1 LNTLIIFD
9 LDGVITSEEAYWDAA
24 GLTLHELLYSPRY
37 WNISGATN
45 YQPASTSEE
54 SRRVSRSVFPEAEI
68 LALKARAINSN
79 WDTCYATVCLHL
91 INLLSFLKGHLHT
104 IPQHLLPL
112 QPWEATWI
120 AAFRKQFSDSYLST
134 LWEAQHALPPL
145 DELFSSPPFRGY
157 VGLELINRFDIYA
170 AELLGISVNGVF
182 SRYSPFWSF
191 CRAIFQ
197 EWYLGDELY
206 TRTYGHAPTQS
217 GKPGCIHFEHP
228 LLPVEQESAT
238 LKTLIAQGY
247 TPGFA
252 TGRVRQEAEYP
263 LRMYHLLAHFDEQH
277 ISTYD
282 DVERAE
288 TILRDCGNQTLLS
301 KPHPFP
307 FLLAADHDYRQTILQ
322 DPPEAQTLPP
332 FIVVGDSTSDILSGR
347 AAGALTIAVLTG
359 ARTQEARALLEQ
371 SKPDFTIENMT
382 KLPTFLADLDSLAT
396 IQKLQFS
403 QREKAERLLRLWFAR
418 HMHLNVDSITLTP
431 RAVSLNSFNGF
442 YRLHNEDYF
451 FKTHV
456 EEQGILEEYYHA
468 ELLHRSGYNIVLPLQ
483 TLHEKDQQMVIY
495 PVIRWPV
502 MFDLVRAIET
512 GETGNVGDISIE
524 TIANAE
530 QQECHRLLE
539 IYASTLD
546 FSTAEENARAP
557 IHQLF
562 WHRLTGG
569 RFQAFYGGKEVPL
582 HDNKNEQHPNA
593 SVSFDE
599 LLHYHWTI
607 NGVAQQKTLGE
618 LVEHAIKV
626 LHPAQPVGT
635 IIGHGDAHFGN
646 VFLESVNGPGYE
658 YAKEPGYPQGDTP
671 TIDGVA
677 YSRGIPLRVPWLPY
691 RYLYFDPAFAG
702 RHSPLLDIVKPLF
715 HNVFA
720 TWMYFPQ
727 EIAHH
732 LQLSVTIKN
741 GHISVEH
748 TYALTSVRQAILQT
762 KIQHLLTPLI
772 KQLRA
777 HNALPDNWSEFI
789 HLALM
794 CCPLLTVNLLDTQR
808 MPATIT
814 WLGLTQAIQVGNT
827 GIETF

>member
-1 LNTLIIFD
+1 MNTLIIFD

-37 WNISGATN
+37 WNILGATD
-45 YQPASTSEE
+45 YHPASNAEE
-54 SRRVSRSVFPEAEI
+54 SRRLSRAVFPEAAI

-79 WDTCYATVCLHL
+79 WDTCYATTCLHL
-91 INLLSFLKGHLHT
+91 IHLLSFLKNRLHI

-112 QPWEATWI
+112 QPWETSWI
-120 AAFRKQFSDSYLST
+120 AAFRNQFSSSYLFG
-134 LWEAQHALPPL
+134 LWKEQESLPPL
-145 DELFSSPPFRGY
+145 NDLFSAPPFQGY

-170 AELLGISVNGVF
+170 AELLGIPVNGVF
-182 SRYSPFWSF
+182 SRYSSFWSF
-191 CRAIFQ
+191 CRDIFQ

-206 TRTYGHAPTQS
+206 TQTYGHAPAQF

-228 LLPVEQESAT
+228 LLPSEQERAT
-238 LKTLIAQGY
+238 LQTLLEQDY
-247 TPGFA
+247 TLGFA

-263 LRMYHLLAHFDEQH
+263 LKMYNLLSYFDNQH

-282 DVERAE
+282 YVEQAE
-288 TILRDCGNQTLLS
+288 STLRNCGDQTLLS

-307 FLLAADHDYRQTILQ
+307 FLLATDPNYQQTILQ
-322 DPPEAQTLPP
+322 NPAPKNTHPP

-359 ARTQEARALLEQ
+359 ARTPEARDLLAQ
-371 SKPDFTIENMT
+371 SKPDFTIEDMT
-382 KLPTFLADLDSLAT
+382 KLPALLADIDSLAT
-396 IQKLQFS
+396 IQKLQFTE
-403 QREKAERLLRLWFAR
+403 REKAERLLRLWFAR
-418 HMHLNVDSITLTP
+418 HMQLNVDSITLTP

-456 EEQGILEEYYHA
+456 EEQGMLEEYYHA

-512 GETGNVGDISIE
+512 NETSNVGDMSIQ

-530 QQECHRLLE
+530 QQECRRLLE
-539 IYASTLD
+539 IYASTLE
-546 FSTAEENARAP
+546 FSDAEENTRAP

-569 RFQAFYGGKEVPL
+569 RFQMFYKGKQVPL
-582 HDNKNEQHPNA
+582 PDKKSTQHSNA
-593 SVSFDE
+593 SIPFDE

-607 NGVAQQKTLGE
+607 NGATQQKTLGE
-618 LVEHAIKV
+618 LVERAVK
-626 LHPAQPVGT
+626 LLDPAQPAST

-646 VFLESVNGPGYE
+646 VFLETTTEEQS
-658 YAKEPGYPQGDTP
+658 
-671 TIDGVA
+671 
-677 YSRGIPLRVPWLPY
+677 

-715 HNVFA
+715 HNIFA
-720 TWMYFPQ
+720 TWMYFPH
-727 EIAHH
+727 EIARD
-732 LQLSVTIKN
+732 LQLSVTIKS
-741 GHISVEH
+741 GYISVEH
-748 TYALTSVRQAILQT
+748 TYALTPVRQAILQA
-762 KIQHLLTPLI
+762 KRQHLLTPLI
-772 KQLRA
+772 EQLRA
-777 HNALPDNWSEFI
+777 QNALPGDWQEFM

-808 MPATIT
+808 MPAAIT
-814 WLGLTQAIQVGNT
+814 WLGLAQTIQMGNT
-827 GIETF
+827 GIESF